1 MKFILILNICSAVHF
16 NCLPPIEDN
25 FVFNSW
31 QECAN
36 AGYLRAIQETNKMD
50 SGIVN
55 RNRLVINFMCNPVEE
70 T

>member
-1 MKFILILNICSAVHF
+1 MKFILILNICSAVHL
-16 NCLPPIEDN
+16 NCLPPIEYN

-55 RNRLVINFMCNPVEE
+55 RNRVVVNFACQSVEE